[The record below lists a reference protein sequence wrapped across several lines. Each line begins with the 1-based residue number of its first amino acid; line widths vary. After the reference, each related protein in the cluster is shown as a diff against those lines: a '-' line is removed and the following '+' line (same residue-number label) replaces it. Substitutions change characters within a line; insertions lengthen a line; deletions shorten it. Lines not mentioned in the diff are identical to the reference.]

1 MANIKIVTD
10 SSVQLT
16 PAEIKEN
23 NITIVP
29 LTIEIN
35 GQTFVDGE
43 TITREE
49 LVEELKK
56 GNKPK
61 TSQPAVG
68 SFVDVFDR
76 LGEDGSQVVAI
87 LLSDVLSGT
96 YQTAVS
102 AAEMSSTDVTVI
114 NSMSSTDVT
123 VINSKS
129 TDRGE
134 AFQVLA
140 AAKDA
145 AAGKTIAEIQAHC
158 KDILERTTIDVL
170 VDNLDNIL
178 SGGRLGKMASMLTKL
193 INLKVIVRLRENSL
207 DVVKKGRSRKTFFKY
222 CAELKERHQDNP
234 IQELSLSNVDCSDEY
249 LGKVKDAVLP
259 ENSKDAAYIARLTS
273 PIIMTHTGLNAIG
286 VITLAEKPEPDEYK

>member
-68 SFVDVFDR
+68 SFVDVFDH

-114 NSMSSTDVT
+114 NS
-123 VINSKS
+123 KS

-145 AAGKTIAEIQAHC
+145 AAGKTVAEIQAHC

-222 CAELKERHQDNP
+222 CAELKERHQDNS

-259 ENSKDAAYIARLTS
+259 ESSKDAAYIARLTS

>member
-1 MANIKIVTD
+1 MAKIKIVTD

-16 PAEIKEN
+16 QAEIENN

-29 LTIEIN
+29 LTVEIN
-35 GQTFVDGE
+35 GENFIDGE

-49 LVEELKK
+49 LIEELKK

-61 TSQPAVG
+61 TSQPPVG
-68 SFVDVFDR
+68 AFVSTFDR

-87 LLSDVLSGT
+87 ILSDVLSGT

-102 AAEMSSTDVTVI
+102 AAQMSK
-114 NSMSSTDVT
+114 TDVT

-145 AAGKTIAEIQAHC
+145 AEGKTVEEIEKHC
-158 KDILERTTIDVL
+158 QDIYERTTVDVL

-193 INLKVIVRLRENSL
+193 INLKVIVRLREESL

-222 CAELKERHQDNP
+222 CDELKQRHENNP
-234 IQELSLSNVDCSDEY
+234 IQELSLSNVACDEEY
-249 LGKVKDAVLP
+249 LNKVKEAVLP
-259 ENSKDAAYIARLTS
+259 ANSKEAAYIARLTS

-286 VITLAEKPEPDEYK
+286 IITLAENKEPDEYK

>member
-114 NSMSSTDVT
+114 NS
-123 VINSKS
+123 KS

-193 INLKVIVRLRENSL
+193 INLKVIVRLREDSL

-249 LGKVKDAVLP
+249 LEKVKDAVLP
-259 ENSKDAAYIARLTS
+259 ENSVDAAYIARLTS

>member
-102 AAEMSSTDVTVI
+102 AAEMSS
-114 NSMSSTDVT
+114 MDVT

-193 INLKVIVRLRENSL
+193 INLKVIVRLREDSL

-249 LGKVKDAVLP
+249 LEKVKDAVLP

>member
-102 AAEMSSTDVTVI
+102 AAE
-114 NSMSSTDVT
+114 MSSTDVT

>member
-1 MANIKIVTD
+1 MAKIKIVTD

-16 PAEIKEN
+16 PAEIEDN

-29 LTIEIN
+29 LTVEIN
-35 GQTFVDGE
+35 GETFIDGE

-61 TSQPAVG
+61 TSQPPVG
-68 SFVDVFDR
+68 LFVDTFDR
-76 LGEDGSQVVAI
+76 LGEDGSEVVAI
-87 LLSDVLSGT
+87 MLSDVLSGT

-102 AAEMSSTDVTVI
+102 AAEMSKTK
-114 NSMSSTDVT
+114 VT

-145 AAGKTIAEIQAHC
+145 QAGKSIEEIQKHC
-158 KDILERTTIDVL
+158 EDILERTTIDVL

-193 INLKVIVRLRENSL
+193 INLKVVVRLREDSL

-222 CAELKERHQDNP
+222 CEELKKRHADNP
-234 IQELSLSNVDCSDEY
+234 IEELSLSNVDCDEEY
-249 LGKVKDAVLP
+249 LTKVKDAVLP
-259 ENSKDAAYIARLTS
+259 DNSKDAAYIARLTS

-286 VITLAEKPEPDEYK
+286 VITLAVKHEPEEYK

>member
-49 LVEELKK
+49 LVEELRK

-102 AAEMSSTDVTVI
+102 AAE
-114 NSMSSTDVT
+114 MSSTDVT

-249 LGKVKDAVLP
+249 LEKVKDAVLP
-259 ENSKDAAYIARLTS
+259 ENSKDAAYIAQLTS

>member
-114 NSMSSTDVT
+114 NS
-123 VINSKS
+123 KS

-193 INLKVIVRLRENSL
+193 INLKVIVRLREGSL

-249 LGKVKDAVLP
+249 LEKVKDAVLP
-259 ENSKDAAYIARLTS
+259 ENSADAAYIARLTS

>member
-114 NSMSSTDVT
+114 NS
-123 VINSKS
+123 KS

-145 AAGKTIAEIQAHC
+145 AAGKTVAEIQAHC

-222 CAELKERHQDNP
+222 CAELKERHQDNS

-249 LGKVKDAVLP
+249 LEKVKDAVLP
-259 ENSKDAAYIARLTS
+259 ENSADAAYIARLTS

>member
-68 SFVDVFDR
+68 SFVEVFDR

-102 AAEMSSTDVTVI
+102 AAE
-114 NSMSSTDVT
+114 MSSTDVT

-249 LGKVKDAVLP
+249 LEKVKDAVLP
-259 ENSKDAAYIARLTS
+259 ENSADAAYIARLTS

>member
-102 AAEMSSTDVTVI
+102 AAEMSSTDV
-114 NSMSSTDVT
+114 M

-249 LGKVKDAVLP
+249 LEKVKDAVLP
-259 ENSKDAAYIARLTS
+259 ENNVDAAYIARLTS

>member
-114 NSMSSTDVT
+114 NS
-123 VINSKS
+123 KS

-145 AAGKTIAEIQAHC
+145 AAGKTVAEIQAHC

-249 LGKVKDAVLP
+249 LEKVKDAVLP
-259 ENSKDAAYIARLTS
+259 ENSADAAYIARLTS
-273 PIIMTHTGLNAIG
+273 PIIMTHTGLNAVG

>member
-56 GNKPK
+56 VNKPK

-68 SFVDVFDR
+68 SFVEVFDR

-102 AAEMSSTDVTVI
+102 AAE
-114 NSMSSTDVT
+114 MSSTDVT

-249 LGKVKDAVLP
+249 LEKVKDAVLP
-259 ENSKDAAYIARLTS
+259 ENSADAAYIARLTS

>member
-1 MANIKIVTD
+1 MAKIKIVTD

-16 PAEIKEN
+16 PAEIEDN

-29 LTIEIN
+29 LTVEIN
-35 GQTFVDGE
+35 GETFIDGE

-61 TSQPAVG
+61 TSQPPVG
-68 SFVDVFDR
+68 LFVDTFDR
-76 LGEDGSQVVAI
+76 LGEDGSEVVAI
-87 LLSDVLSGT
+87 MLSDILSGT

-102 AAEMSSTDVTVI
+102 AAEMSKTK
-114 NSMSSTDVT
+114 VT

-145 AAGKTIAEIQAHC
+145 QAGKSIEEIQKHC
-158 KDILERTTIDVL
+158 EDILERTTIDVL

-193 INLKVIVRLRENSL
+193 INLKVVVRLREDSL

-222 CAELKERHQDNP
+222 CEELKKRHADNP
-234 IQELSLSNVDCSDEY
+234 IEELSLSNVDCDEEY
-249 LGKVKDAVLP
+249 LTKVKDAVLP
-259 ENSKDAAYIARLTS
+259 DNSKDAAYIARLTS

-286 VITLAEKPEPDEYK
+286 VITLAAKHEPEEYK

>member
-114 NSMSSTDVT
+114 NS
-123 VINSKS
+123 KS

-145 AAGKTIAEIQAHC
+145 AAGKTMAEIQAHC

-249 LGKVKDAVLP
+249 LEKVKDAVLP

>member
-29 LTIEIN
+29 LKIEIN

-102 AAEMSSTDVTVI
+102 AAE
-114 NSMSSTDVT
+114 MSSTDVT

-249 LGKVKDAVLP
+249 LEKVKDAVLP

>member
-114 NSMSSTDVT
+114 NS
-123 VINSKS
+123 KS

-145 AAGKTIAEIQAHC
+145 AAGKTVAEIQAHC

-222 CAELKERHQDNP
+222 CAELKERHQDNS

-259 ENSKDAAYIARLTS
+259 ENSADAAYIARLTS
-273 PIIMTHTGLNAIG
+273 PIIMTHTGLNAVG

>member
-76 LGEDGSQVVAI
+76 LGEDGSRVVAI

-102 AAEMSSTDVTVI
+102 AAE
-114 NSMSSTDVT
+114 MSSTDVT

-145 AAGKTIAEIQAHC
+145 AAGKTVAEIQAHC

-222 CAELKERHQDNP
+222 CAELKERHQDNS

>member
-102 AAEMSSTDVTVI
+102 AAE
-114 NSMSSTDVT
+114 MSSTDVT

-249 LGKVKDAVLP
+249 LEKVKDAVLP
-259 ENSKDAAYIARLTS
+259 ENNVDAAYIARLTS

>member
-102 AAEMSSTDVTVI
+102 AAEMSSTDV
-114 NSMSSTDVT
+114 M

-249 LGKVKDAVLP
+249 LEKVKDAVLP

>member
-114 NSMSSTDVT
+114 NS
-123 VINSKS
+123 KS

-145 AAGKTIAEIQAHC
+145 AAGKTVAEIQAHC

-222 CAELKERHQDNP
+222 CAELTERHQDNS

>member
-102 AAEMSSTDVTVI
+102 AAEMSS
-114 NSMSSTDVT
+114 MDVT

-249 LGKVKDAVLP
+249 LEKVKDAVLP

>member
-114 NSMSSTDVT
+114 NS
-123 VINSKS
+123 KS

-170 VDNLDNIL
+170 VDNLDKIL

-249 LGKVKDAVLP
+249 LEKVKDAVLP

>member
-114 NSMSSTDVT
+114 NS
-123 VINSKS
+123 KS

-145 AAGKTIAEIQAHC
+145 AAGKTVAEIQAHC

-222 CAELKERHQDNP
+222 CAELKERHQDNS

>member
-114 NSMSSTDVT
+114 NS
-123 VINSKS
+123 KS

-145 AAGKTIAEIQAHC
+145 AAGKTVAEIQAHC

-222 CAELKERHQDNP
+222 CAELKERHQDNS

-249 LGKVKDAVLP
+249 LGRVKDAVLP

>member
-114 NSMSSTDVT
+114 NS
-123 VINSKS
+123 KS

-145 AAGKTIAEIQAHC
+145 AAGKTVAEIQAHC

-249 LGKVKDAVLP
+249 LEKVKDAVLP

>member
-114 NSMSSTDVT
+114 NS
-123 VINSKS
+123 KS

-134 AFQVLA
+134 TFQVLA

-249 LGKVKDAVLP
+249 LEKVKDAVLP

>member
-1 MANIKIVTD
+1 MAKIKIVTD

-16 PAEIKEN
+16 PAEIEKY

-29 LTIEIN
+29 LTVEIN
-35 GQTFVDGE
+35 GENFIDGE

-49 LVEELKK
+49 LVEELKR

-61 TSQPAVG
+61 TSQPPVG
-68 SFVDVFDR
+68 LFVDTFDR
-76 LGEDGSQVVAI
+76 LGEDGSEIIAI
-87 LLSDVLSGT
+87 TLSDVLSGT

-102 AAEMSSTDVTVI
+102 AAEMSKSR
-114 NSMSSTDVT
+114 VT

-140 AAKDA
+140 AARDA
-145 AAGKTIAEIQAHC
+145 EAGKSIEEIKKHC
-158 KDILERTTIDVL
+158 EDILERTTVDVL
-170 VDNLDNIL
+170 VDDLDNIL

-193 INLKVIVRLRENSL
+193 INLKVVVRLREDKL
-207 DVVKKGRSRKTFFKY
+207 DIAKKGRSRKVFFKY
-222 CAELKERHQDNP
+222 CEELKKLHEDNP
-234 IQELSLSNVDCSDEY
+234 IQELSLSNVACDEDY
-249 LGKVKDAVLP
+249 LERVKDAVLP
-259 ENSKDAAYIARLTS
+259 ENSKDAKYIARLTS

-286 VITLAEKPEPDEYK
+286 VITLAEKKEPEEFR

>member
-16 PAEIKEN
+16 PVEIKEN

-114 NSMSSTDVT
+114 NS
-123 VINSKS
+123 KS

-140 AAKDA
+140 AAEDA

-249 LGKVKDAVLP
+249 LEKVKDAVLP

>member
-114 NSMSSTDVT
+114 NS
-123 VINSKS
+123 KS

-145 AAGKTIAEIQAHC
+145 AAGKTVAEIQAHC

-249 LGKVKDAVLP
+249 LEKVKDAVLP
-259 ENSKDAAYIARLTS
+259 ENSVDAAYIARLTS

>member
-16 PAEIKEN
+16 PVEIKEN

-102 AAEMSSTDVTVI
+102 AAE
-114 NSMSSTDVT
+114 MSSTDVT

-249 LGKVKDAVLP
+249 LEKVKDAVLP

>member
-114 NSMSSTDVT
+114 NS
-123 VINSKS
+123 KS

-193 INLKVIVRLRENSL
+193 INLKVPLI
-207 DVVKKGRSRKTFFKY
+207 FY
-222 CAELKERHQDNP
+222 C
-234 IQELSLSNVDCSDEY
+234 I
-249 LGKVKDAVLP
+249 
-259 ENSKDAAYIARLTS
+259 
-273 PIIMTHTGLNAIG
+273 
-286 VITLAEKPEPDEYK
+286 